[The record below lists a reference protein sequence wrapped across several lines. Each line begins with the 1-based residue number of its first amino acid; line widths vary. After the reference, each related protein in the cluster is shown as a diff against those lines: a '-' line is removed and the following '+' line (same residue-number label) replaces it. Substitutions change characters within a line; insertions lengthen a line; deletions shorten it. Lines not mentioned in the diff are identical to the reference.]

1 MVKQRWQ
8 WIPLLAAVLAAPAQA
23 VAPEP
28 AYLVGVVSESGD
40 IVSWFRP
47 TSEGGLV
54 LDREVPIGTMIAD
67 IDGPH
72 HLAVAPDQRSYL
84 VSVAHGNP
92 AGTLWRMDARTDTV
106 IGRAPLEH
114 FPTTI
119 AVTPDGAFAFVAN
132 SDFHGDRPRINP
144 VSVVHVPTMI
154 KMIDVAACDMPH
166 GVKVNRTGTR
176 VYVSCMHSDEI
187 LEMHAASFEILRRQR
202 IGAGHAMTLAAGQAG
217 DHGAHAGHGAA
228 PSSATAAP
236 SALAG
241 KACAATYVSLSPDGR
256 ELYVACNAGNTL
268 QIWET
273 ERLRFIGEVAVG
285 AGAYNAEPTP
295 DGALVLVTNK
305 KDQSVSLVDPRT
317 RREVARI
324 RTTKPV
330 VHGIAFAPD
339 GRTAYISS
347 ESIGSDPGAIDVID
361 IATRRVTGTV
371 PVRAQ
376 PTGIAIL
383 RQ

>member
-1 MVKQRWQ
+1 MKQRWH
-8 WIPLLAAVLAAPAQA
+8 WMPLLLAVLAAPSRAE
-23 VAPEP
+23 APVP

-47 TSEGGLV
+47 TAEGGLV
-54 LDREVPIGTMIAD
+54 LDREVPIGTMLAD

-72 HLAVAPDQRSYL
+72 HLAVAPDQGSYL

-92 AGTLWRMDARTDTV
+92 AGTLWRMDAATDTL

-119 AVTPDGAFAFVAN
+119 AVTPDGEFAFVAN

-144 VSVVHVPTMI
+144 VSVVHVPTMT

-166 GVKVNRTGTR
+166 GVKVNPAGTR

-187 LEMHAASFEILRRQR
+187 LELHAASFAILRRQR
-202 IGAGHAMTLAAGQAG
+202 IGAGHAMTAAAAPGG
-217 DHGAHAGHGAA
+217 DHGAHAGH
-228 PSSATAAP
+228 ATP
-236 SALAG
+236 SAAVLPAPASLAG
-241 KACAATYVSLSPDGR
+241 RPCAATYVSLSPDGR
-256 ELYVACNAGNTL
+256 ALYVACNAGNTL

-273 ERLRFIGEVAVG
+273 EHLRFIGEVAVG

-295 DGALVLVTNK
+295 DGTLVLVTNK
-305 KDQSVSLVDPRT
+305 KDQSVSVVDPRA

-330 VHGIAFAPD
+330 VHGIAYAPD

-347 ESIGSDPGAIDVID
+347 ESIGSDPGSIDVID
-361 IATRRVTGTV
+361 LATRRVTGTV

-383 RQ
+383 RR

>member
-1 MVKQRWQ
+1 MKQRWQ
-8 WIPLLAAVLAAPAQA
+8 WVPLLAVVLATPTRAEAP
-23 VAPEP
+23 VP

-47 TSEGGLV
+47 TADGGLV

-72 HLAVAPDQRSYL
+72 HLAVAPDRQSYL

-92 AGTLWRMDARTDTV
+92 AGTLWRMDARTDTL

-119 AVTPDGAFAFVAN
+119 AVTPDGEFAFVAN

-144 VSVVHVPTMI
+144 VSVVHVPTMT

-166 GVKVNRTGTR
+166 GVKVNPAGTR

-187 LEMHAASFEILRRQR
+187 LELHAASFEILRRQR
-202 IGAGHAMTLAAGQAG
+202 IGAGHAAAMTAGQAG
-217 DHGAHAGHGAA
+217 DHGVHTGHQALPASVIPAPAG
-228 PSSATAAP
+228 
-236 SALAG
+236 LAG

-273 ERLRFIGEVAVG
+273 ESFRFLGEVPVG

-295 DGALVLVTNK
+295 DGRLVLVTNK
-305 KDQSVSLVDPRT
+305 KDQSVSLVDPRA

-330 VHGIAFAPD
+330 VHGIAYAPD
-339 GRTAYISS
+339 GRTAYISA
-347 ESIGSDPGAIDVID
+347 ESIGSDPGSIDVID
-361 IATRRVTGTV
+361 LASRRITGTV

>member
-1 MVKQRWQ
+1 MRRRWQ
-8 WIPLLAAVLAAPAQA
+8 WVPLLAAVLATPSRAEAP
-23 VAPEP
+23 VP

-40 IVSWFRP
+40 IVTWFRP
-47 TSEGGLV
+47 TADGGLV
-54 LDREVPIGTMIAD
+54 LDREVPIGTMMAD

-72 HLAVAPDQRSYL
+72 HLAVTPDQASYL

-92 AGTLWRMDARTDTV
+92 AGTLWRMDARTDTL

-119 AVTPDGAFAFVAN
+119 SVTPDGEFAFVAN

-144 VSVVHVPTMI
+144 VSVVHVPTMT
-154 KMIDVAACDMPH
+154 KLIDVAACDMPH
-166 GVKVNRTGTR
+166 GVKVNPAGTR

-202 IGAGHAMTLAAGQAG
+202 IGAGHAVTVAAGQAG
-217 DHGAHAGHGAA
+217 GHDAHAGHGASGSTAGPA
-228 PSSATAAP
+228 PA
-236 SALAG
+236 ALAG

-273 ERLRFIGEVAVG
+273 ASLRFIGEVPVG
-285 AGAYNAEPTP
+285 AGAYNVEPTP
-295 DGALVLVTNK
+295 DGRLVLVTNK
-305 KDQSVSLVDPRT
+305 KGQTVSLVDPAT

-347 ESIGSDPGAIDVID
+347 ESIGSDPGSIDVID
-361 IATRRVTGTV
+361 LATRRVTGTV

-383 RQ
+383 RH